1 MVYYPIA
8 ELRFDVSARLHSSVL
23 PAAIHLSRCGSGL
36 CSCEQVATTALTV
49 HRTVIHYRN
58 AASLPQGKAWY
69 RTSGNEPKPSPLG
82 KVPRNEADEEVK
94 TLASNLFLSIKQ

>member
-23 PAAIHLSRCGSGL
+23 PSAIHLSRCGSGL

-58 AASLPQGKAWY
+58 AASLPLEGGSVSRERQRAKAFP
-69 RTSGNEPKPSPLG
+69 SGEG
-82 KVPRNEADEEVK
+82 AEERGG
-94 TLASNLFLSIKQ
+94 